1 MVVADDGLHSL
12 READDEHGEQDKNA
26 VDDAVGP
33 DSQVSPMV
41 RKLPVDGDGDRAAAD
56 VYQAGSQPDGQD
68 AGDDG
73 LAQLPDAAAEV
84 DRAGRIGKV

>member
-1 MVVADDGLHSL
+1 MI
-12 READDEHGEQDKNA
+12 
-26 VDDAVGP
+26 
-33 DSQVSPMV
+33 

-56 VYQAGSQPDGQD
+56 VYQAGSHPDGQD

-84 DRAGRIGKV
+84 DRASRIGKV